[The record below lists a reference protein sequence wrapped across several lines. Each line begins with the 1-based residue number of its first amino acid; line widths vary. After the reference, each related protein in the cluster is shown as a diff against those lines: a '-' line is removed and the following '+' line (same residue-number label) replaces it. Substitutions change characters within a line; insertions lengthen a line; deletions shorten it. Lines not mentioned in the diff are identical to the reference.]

1 MSNFISVSVNIPDLK
16 KVFKDLE
23 GAPIILD
30 SFAEAAALEAQNLA
44 IRDVPKDLGFL
55 ASSINIEPNRAVAPS
70 GVWVLKANSDY
81 APYVEFGTGGKV
93 DVPEELKNFAL
104 QFKGQKDIAGQKAQP
119 YLYPSALVGQKKFK
133 DFLLK
138 WIDKTKNN
146 KV

>member
-1 MSNFISVSVNIPDLK
+1 MSSFISVSVNIPDLK
-16 KVFKDLE
+16 KVFKELE

-55 ASSINIEPNRAVAPS
+55 ASSINIEPNRSVAPS
-70 GVWVLKANSDY
+70 GVWVLKANSEY

-146 KV
+146 KG